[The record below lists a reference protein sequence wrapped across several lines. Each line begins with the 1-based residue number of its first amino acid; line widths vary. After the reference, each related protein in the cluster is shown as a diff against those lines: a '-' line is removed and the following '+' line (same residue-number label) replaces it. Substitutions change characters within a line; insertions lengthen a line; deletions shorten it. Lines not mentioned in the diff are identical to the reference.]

1 MNVKEYKELLFR
13 MFLSKEFQSDAAKN
27 LKVHPP
33 DSDVT
38 LGSCNRLS
46 PDPLVLK
53 LWTVL
58 KGVTRS
64 CK

>member
-1 MNVKEYKELLFR
+1 

-27 LKVHPP
+27 FKVRLP
-33 DSDVT
+33 DSDDT
-38 LGSCNRLS
+38 LGSCNRL
-46 PDPLVLK
+46 PADPLVLK
-53 LWTVL
+53 LWRVL

>member
-1 MNVKEYKELLFR
+1 